1 MTGVRGLHAHKQTA
15 GLIACLAGALLLVWG
30 RVTDGAPVLAVAA
43 GLTLIGLGWALFAYV
58 IVQRTRYVRA
68 QLQNGDS

>member
-1 MTGVRGLHAHKQTA
+1 MTSVRNLHAHKQTA
-15 GLIACLAGALLLVWG
+15 GLLACVAGAVLMIWG
-30 RVTDGAPVLAVAA
+30 RFSAGAPALAVPA
-43 GLTLIGLGWALFAYV
+43 GLALVVLGWALFAYV